1 MTTFPDTVTQPG
13 LLAGRRLTLPGH
25 LAYHGPVPWQ
35 RYSGNPGRAALLDA
49 VEAAGL
55 TGRGGAGFPT
65 ARKMRVAAGGAKR
78 AIVVANGCEGERM
91 SQKDRTLMR
100 LAPHLVLDGVM
111 LAAHAVRATEAIIC
125 VHRGDPSVAAL
136 AQALGERGG
145 DPVATRIV
153 EVPARYVAS
162 EESALVNFLAN
173 GDARPTAKP
182 PRPVERGLNGRPTL
196 VDNVETLAQL
206 ARLARIGPELFRAG
220 ESMLVTVSGAV
231 SGPGVYEVP
240 AGSSVGA
247 VLELAGGAGAAQ
259 AVLVG
264 GYGGSWLALPAG
276 NRVPMTHRALSA
288 AGASL
293 GVAALWVLPA
303 SADGLTETAGI
314 LAYLAG
320 ESANQCGPCMFGLP
334 AIAADFADLAAR
346 RPGPALSRLRRRL
359 GVIPGRGACGHP
371 DGAVRLAASALRVF
385 AGA

>member
-13 LLAGRRLTLPGH
+13 LLAGRRLTLSEH
-25 LAYHGPVPWQ
+25 LAYHGPVPWE
-35 RYSGNPGRAALLDA
+35 RYVGRAALLDA

-78 AIVVANGCEGERM
+78 AIVVANGCEAERM

-111 LAAHAVRATEAIIC
+111 LAAYAVRATDAIIC

-136 AQALGERGG
+136 AQALGERTG
-145 DPVATRIV
+145 DPVAVRIV

-173 GDARPTAKP
+173 GDARPTVKP

-206 ARLARIGPELFRAG
+206 ARIARIGPELFRAG

-247 VLELAGGAGAAQ
+247 ALELAGGAGGAR

-276 NRVPMTHRALSA
+276 SRVPMTHRALSA
-288 AGASL
+288 VGASL

-334 AIAADFADLAAR
+334 AIADDFAELAAR
-346 RPGPALSRLRRRL
+346 RPGPALARLRRRL

-385 AGA
+385 AHA